1 MFTLKLQSGA
11 RFMSKPIKL
20 IATLA
25 LFAIIALI
33 VYVAGE
39 LALSNSPL
47 IALAPVAA
55 LLAIIVVYIKIKDKQ
70 D

>member
-1 MFTLKLQSGA
+1 
-11 RFMSKPIKL
+11 MSKLIKL

-33 VYVAGE
+33 VSVAGE

-47 IALAPVAA
+47 GALAPVAA
-55 LLAIIVVYIKIKDKQ
+55 LLAIIVLYIRIKDKQ